1 MKPNKPYIVG
11 LTGGIAC
18 GKSHVSRELRALG
31 VPVMDA
37 DAISHGLTAPGGAA
51 LPAIREAFGDDII
64 DGETLNRK
72 ALGALVFSDDEKRRQ
87 LEGILH
93 PLILQTMLQETAAS
107 AAPIVA
113 WDVPLLFETGLDQPS
128 FVGLEDVSLEGE
140 LVKFSRLDPVPKD
153 EIEAD
158 ITEDGQGHHDD
169 KGNDADNLSFH
180 CHISIK
186 LRTAGLACRYK
197 DNKKNRLRWKS
208 VKEYWV
214 GESNSYCEIEN
225 LEY

>member
-113 WDVPLLFETGLDQPS
+113 WDVPLLFETGLDQQCDE
-128 FVGLEDVSLEGE
+128 VWCVYITLGE
-140 LVKFSRLDPVPKD
+140 QLKRVMRRD
-153 EIEAD
+153 
-158 ITEDGQGHHDD
+158 H
-169 KGNDADNLSFH
+169 LSQQAAQAR
-180 CHISIK
+180 IDSQMSMEE
-186 LRTAGLACRYK
+186 
-197 DNKKNRLRWKS
+197 KKNRAAHRISTMGARADTRRHVRGLLRDLQRRLK
-208 VKEYWV
+208 
-214 GESNSYCEIEN
+214 
-225 LEY
+225 L

>member
-51 LPAIREAFGDDII
+51 LPAIREAFGDDIF

-72 ALGALVFSDDEKRRQ
+72 ALGALVFSDDEKRKQ

-113 WDVPLLFETGLDQPS
+113 WDVPLLFETGLDQQCDE
-128 FVGLEDVSLEGE
+128 VWCVYITLGE
-140 LVKFSRLDPVPKD
+140 QLKRVMRRD
-153 EIEAD
+153 
-158 ITEDGQGHHDD
+158 H
-169 KGNDADNLSFH
+169 LSQQAAQAR
-180 CHISIK
+180 IDSQMSMEE
-186 LRTAGLACRYK
+186 
-197 DNKKNRLRWKS
+197 KKNRAAHRISTMGARADTRRHVRGLLRDLQRRLK
-208 VKEYWV
+208 
-214 GESNSYCEIEN
+214 
-225 LEY
+225 L

>member
-51 LPAIREAFGDDII
+51 LPAIREAFGDDIF
-64 DGETLNRK
+64 DGKTLNRK

-93 PLILQTMLQETAAS
+93 PLILQTMLEETAAS

-113 WDVPLLFETGLDQPS
+113 WDVPLLFETGLDQQCDE
-128 FVGLEDVSLEGE
+128 VWCVYITLGE
-140 LVKFSRLDPVPKD
+140 QLKRVMRRD
-153 EIEAD
+153 
-158 ITEDGQGHHDD
+158 H
-169 KGNDADNLSFH
+169 LSQQAAQAR
-180 CHISIK
+180 IDSQMSMEE
-186 LRTAGLACRYK
+186 
-197 DNKKNRLRWKS
+197 KKNRAAHRISTMGARADTRRHVRGLLRDLQRRLK
-208 VKEYWV
+208 
-214 GESNSYCEIEN
+214 
-225 LEY
+225 L

>member
-51 LPAIREAFGDDII
+51 LPAIREAFGDDIF

-72 ALGALVFSDDEKRRQ
+72 ALGALVFSDDEKRKQ

-107 AAPIVA
+107 SAPIVA
-113 WDVPLLFETGLDQPS
+113 WDVPLLFETGLDQQCDE
-128 FVGLEDVSLEGE
+128 VWCVYITLGE
-140 LVKFSRLDPVPKD
+140 QLKRVMRRD
-153 EIEAD
+153 
-158 ITEDGQGHHDD
+158 H
-169 KGNDADNLSFH
+169 LSQQAVQAR
-180 CHISIK
+180 IDSQMSMEE
-186 LRTAGLACRYK
+186 
-197 DNKKNRLRWKS
+197 KKNRAAHRISTMGARADTRRHVRGLLRDLQRRLK
-208 VKEYWV
+208 
-214 GESNSYCEIEN
+214 
-225 LEY
+225 L

>member
-51 LPAIREAFGDDII
+51 LPAIREAFGADIF

-93 PLILQTMLQETAAS
+93 PLILQTMLEETAAS
-107 AAPIVA
+107 SASIVA
-113 WDVPLLFETGLDQPS
+113 WDVPLLFETGLDQQCDE
-128 FVGLEDVSLEGE
+128 VWCVYITLGE
-140 LVKFSRLDPVPKD
+140 QLKRVMRRD
-153 EIEAD
+153 
-158 ITEDGQGHHDD
+158 H
-169 KGNDADNLSFH
+169 LSQQAAQAR
-180 CHISIK
+180 IDSQMSMEE
-186 LRTAGLACRYK
+186 
-197 DNKKNRLRWKS
+197 KKNRAAHRISTMGARADTRRHVRGLLRDLQRRLK
-208 VKEYWV
+208 
-214 GESNSYCEIEN
+214 
-225 LEY
+225 L

>member
-51 LPAIREAFGDDII
+51 LPAIREAFGDDIF

-93 PLILQTMLQETAAS
+93 PLILQTMLEETAAS

-113 WDVPLLFETGLDQPS
+113 WDVPLLFETGLDQQCDE
-128 FVGLEDVSLEGE
+128 VWCVYITLGE
-140 LVKFSRLDPVPKD
+140 QLKRVMRRD
-153 EIEAD
+153 
-158 ITEDGQGHHDD
+158 H
-169 KGNDADNLSFH
+169 LSQQAAQAR
-180 CHISIK
+180 IDSQMSMEE
-186 LRTAGLACRYK
+186 
-197 DNKKNRLRWKS
+197 KKNRAAHRISTMGARADTRRHVRGLLRDLQRRLK
-208 VKEYWV
+208 
-214 GESNSYCEIEN
+214 
-225 LEY
+225 L

>member
-51 LPAIREAFGDDII
+51 LPAIREAFGDDIF

-107 AAPIVA
+107 SAPIVA
-113 WDVPLLFETGLDQPS
+113 WDVPLLFETGLDQQCDE
-128 FVGLEDVSLEGE
+128 VWCVYITLGE
-140 LVKFSRLDPVPKD
+140 QLKRVMRRD
-153 EIEAD
+153 
-158 ITEDGQGHHDD
+158 H
-169 KGNDADNLSFH
+169 LSQQAVQAR
-180 CHISIK
+180 IDSQMSMEE
-186 LRTAGLACRYK
+186 
-197 DNKKNRLRWKS
+197 KKNRAAHRISTMGARADTRRHVRGLLRDLQRRLK
-208 VKEYWV
+208 
-214 GESNSYCEIEN
+214 
-225 LEY
+225 L

>member
-51 LPAIREAFGDDII
+51 LPAIREAFGDDIF

-107 AAPIVA
+107 SAPIVA
-113 WDVPLLFETGLDQPS
+113 WDVPLLFETGLDQQCDEVWCVYITLGEQLKRVMRRDHLS
-128 FVGLEDVSLEGE
+128 QQAAQARIDSQMSMEEKRNRAAHRISTMGARADTRRHVRGLLRDLQR
-140 LVKFSRLDPVPKD
+140 RL
-153 EIEAD
+153 
-158 ITEDGQGHHDD
+158 
-169 KGNDADNLSFH
+169 
-180 CHISIK
+180 K
-186 LRTAGLACRYK
+186 L
-197 DNKKNRLRWKS
+197 
-208 VKEYWV
+208 
-214 GESNSYCEIEN
+214 
-225 LEY
+225 

>member
-51 LPAIREAFGDDII
+51 LPAIREAFGDDIF

-72 ALGALVFSDDEKRRQ
+72 ALGALVFSDDEKRKQ

-107 AAPIVA
+107 SAPIVA
-113 WDVPLLFETGLDQPS
+113 WDVPLLFETGLDQQCDE
-128 FVGLEDVSLEGE
+128 VWCVYITLGE
-140 LVKFSRLDPVPKD
+140 QLKRVMRRD
-153 EIEAD
+153 
-158 ITEDGQGHHDD
+158 H
-169 KGNDADNLSFH
+169 LSQQAAQAR
-180 CHISIK
+180 IDSQMSMEE
-186 LRTAGLACRYK
+186 
-197 DNKKNRLRWKS
+197 KKNRAAHRISTMGARADTRRHVRGLLRDLQRRLK
-208 VKEYWV
+208 
-214 GESNSYCEIEN
+214 
-225 LEY
+225 L

>member
-51 LPAIREAFGDDII
+51 LPAIREAFGDDIF

-93 PLILQTMLQETAAS
+93 PLILQTMLEETAAS

-113 WDVPLLFETGLDQPS
+113 WDVPLLFETGLDQQCDE
-128 FVGLEDVSLEGE
+128 VWCVYIT
-140 LVKFSRLDPVPKD
+140 LDEQLKRVMRRD
-153 EIEAD
+153 
-158 ITEDGQGHHDD
+158 H
-169 KGNDADNLSFH
+169 LSQQAAQAR
-180 CHISIK
+180 IDSQMSMEE
-186 LRTAGLACRYK
+186 
-197 DNKKNRLRWKS
+197 KKNRAAHRISTMGARADTRRHVRGLLRDLQRRLK
-208 VKEYWV
+208 
-214 GESNSYCEIEN
+214 
-225 LEY
+225 L

>member
-1 MKPNKPYIVG
+1 MKPNKPYIAG

-51 LPAIREAFGDDII
+51 LPAIREAFGDDIF

-72 ALGALVFSDDEKRRQ
+72 ALGALVFSDDEKRKQ

-107 AAPIVA
+107 SAPIVA
-113 WDVPLLFETGLDQPS
+113 WDVPLLFETGLDQQCDE
-128 FVGLEDVSLEGE
+128 VWCVYITLGE
-140 LVKFSRLDPVPKD
+140 QLKRVMRRD
-153 EIEAD
+153 
-158 ITEDGQGHHDD
+158 H
-169 KGNDADNLSFH
+169 LSQQAAQAR
-180 CHISIK
+180 IDSQMSMEE
-186 LRTAGLACRYK
+186 
-197 DNKKNRLRWKS
+197 KKNRAAHRISTMGARADTRRHVRGLLRDLQRRLK
-208 VKEYWV
+208 
-214 GESNSYCEIEN
+214 
-225 LEY
+225 L

>member
-93 PLILQTMLQETAAS
+93 PLILQTMLQVTAAS

-113 WDVPLLFETGLDQPS
+113 WDVPLLFEAGLDQQCDE
-128 FVGLEDVSLEGE
+128 VWCVYITLGE
-140 LVKFSRLDPVPKD
+140 QLKRVMRRD
-153 EIEAD
+153 
-158 ITEDGQGHHDD
+158 H
-169 KGNDADNLSFH
+169 LSQQAAQAR
-180 CHISIK
+180 IDSQMSMEE
-186 LRTAGLACRYK
+186 
-197 DNKKNRLRWKS
+197 KKNRAAHRISTMGARADTRRHVRGLLRDLQRRLK
-208 VKEYWV
+208 
-214 GESNSYCEIEN
+214 
-225 LEY
+225 L

>member
-51 LPAIREAFGDDII
+51 LPAIREAFGDDIF

-113 WDVPLLFETGLDQPS
+113 WDVPLLFETGLDQQCDE
-128 FVGLEDVSLEGE
+128 VWCVYITLGE
-140 LVKFSRLDPVPKD
+140 QLKRVMRRD
-153 EIEAD
+153 
-158 ITEDGQGHHDD
+158 H
-169 KGNDADNLSFH
+169 LSQQAAQAR
-180 CHISIK
+180 IDSQMSMEE
-186 LRTAGLACRYK
+186 
-197 DNKKNRLRWKS
+197 KKNRAAHRISTMGARADTRRHVRGLLRDLQRRLK
-208 VKEYWV
+208 
-214 GESNSYCEIEN
+214 
-225 LEY
+225 L

>member
-51 LPAIREAFGDDII
+51 LPAIREAFGDDIF

-93 PLILQTMLQETAAS
+93 PLILQTMLEETAAS
-107 AAPIVA
+107 SAPIVA
-113 WDVPLLFETGLDQPS
+113 WDVPLLFETGLDQQCDE
-128 FVGLEDVSLEGE
+128 VWCVYITLGE
-140 LVKFSRLDPVPKD
+140 QLKRVMRRD
-153 EIEAD
+153 
-158 ITEDGQGHHDD
+158 H
-169 KGNDADNLSFH
+169 LSQQAAQAR
-180 CHISIK
+180 IDSQMSMEE
-186 LRTAGLACRYK
+186 
-197 DNKKNRLRWKS
+197 KKNRAAHRISTMGARADTRRHVRGLLRDLQRRLK
-208 VKEYWV
+208 
-214 GESNSYCEIEN
+214 
-225 LEY
+225 L

>member
-51 LPAIREAFGDDII
+51 LPAIQEAFGEGVFE
-64 DGETLNRK
+64 GETLNRK

-107 AAPIVA
+107 SAPIVA
-113 WDVPLLFETGLDQPS
+113 WDVPLLFETGLDQQCDEVWCVYITP
-128 FVGLEDVSLEGE
+128 GE
-140 LVKFSRLDPVPKD
+140 QLRRVMRRD
-153 EIEAD
+153 
-158 ITEDGQGHHDD
+158 H
-169 KGNDADNLSFH
+169 LSQQAAQAR
-180 CHISIK
+180 IDSQMSMEE
-186 LRTAGLACRYK
+186 
-197 DNKKNRLRWKS
+197 KKNRATHRISTMGARADTRRHVRGLLRDLQRRLK
-208 VKEYWV
+208 
-214 GESNSYCEIEN
+214 
-225 LEY
+225 L

>member
-51 LPAIREAFGDDII
+51 LPAIREAFGDDIF
-64 DGETLNRK
+64 DGKTLNRK
-72 ALGALVFSDDEKRRQ
+72 ALGALVFSDDEKRKQ

-93 PLILQTMLQETAAS
+93 PLILQTMLEETAAS

-113 WDVPLLFETGLDQPS
+113 WDVPLLFETGLDQQCDE
-128 FVGLEDVSLEGE
+128 VWCVYIT
-140 LVKFSRLDPVPKD
+140 LDEQLKRVMRRD
-153 EIEAD
+153 
-158 ITEDGQGHHDD
+158 H
-169 KGNDADNLSFH
+169 LSQQAAQAR
-180 CHISIK
+180 IDSQMSMEE
-186 LRTAGLACRYK
+186 
-197 DNKKNRLRWKS
+197 KKNRAAHRISTMGARADTRRHVRGLLRDLQRRLK
-208 VKEYWV
+208 
-214 GESNSYCEIEN
+214 
-225 LEY
+225 L

>member
-37 DAISHGLTAPGGAA
+37 DAISHGLTVPGGAA
-51 LPAIREAFGDDII
+51 LPAIREAFGDDIF

-107 AAPIVA
+107 YATIVA
-113 WDVPLLFETGLDQPS
+113 WDVPLLFETGLDQQCDE
-128 FVGLEDVSLEGE
+128 VWCVYITLGE
-140 LVKFSRLDPVPKD
+140 QLKRVMRRD
-153 EIEAD
+153 
-158 ITEDGQGHHDD
+158 H
-169 KGNDADNLSFH
+169 LSQQAAQAR
-180 CHISIK
+180 IDSQMSMEE
-186 LRTAGLACRYK
+186 
-197 DNKKNRLRWKS
+197 KKNRAAHRISTMGARADTRRHVRGLLRDLQRRLK
-208 VKEYWV
+208 
-214 GESNSYCEIEN
+214 
-225 LEY
+225 L

>member
-128 FVGLEDVSLEGE
+128 FVGLEDDPLEGE
-140 LVKFSRLDPVPKD
+140 LVEF
-153 EIEAD
+153 
-158 ITEDGQGHHDD
+158 TG
-169 KGNDADNLSFH
+169 FH
-180 CHISIK
+180 S
-186 LRTAGLACRYK
+186 
-197 DNKKNRLRWKS
+197 
-208 VKEYWV
+208 V
-214 GESNSYCEIEN
+214 GEHIEETDCDQGRRGDHQQDKRPADDFPERIDDVC
-225 LEY
+225 LVHYLQV

>member
-51 LPAIREAFGDDII
+51 LPAIREAFGDDIF

-72 ALGALVFSDDEKRRQ
+72 ALGALVFSDDEKRKQ

-93 PLILQTMLQETAAS
+93 PLILQTMLEETAAS

-113 WDVPLLFETGLDQPS
+113 WDVPLLFETGLDQQCDE
-128 FVGLEDVSLEGE
+128 VWCVYITLGE
-140 LVKFSRLDPVPKD
+140 QLKRVMRRD
-153 EIEAD
+153 
-158 ITEDGQGHHDD
+158 H
-169 KGNDADNLSFH
+169 LSQQAAQAR
-180 CHISIK
+180 IDSQMSMEE
-186 LRTAGLACRYK
+186 
-197 DNKKNRLRWKS
+197 KKNRAAHRISTMGARADTRRHVRGLLRDLQRRLK
-208 VKEYWV
+208 
-214 GESNSYCEIEN
+214 
-225 LEY
+225 L

>member
-1 MKPNKPYIVG
+1 MKPSKPYVLG

-51 LPAIREAFGDDII
+51 LPAIREAFGDDIF

-93 PLILQTMLQETAAS
+93 PLILRAMQEETAAS
-107 AAPIVA
+107 DAPIVA
-113 WDVPLLFETGLDQPS
+113 WDVPLLFETGLDKRCDE
-128 FVGLEDVSLEGE
+128 VWCVYIT
-140 LVKFSRLDPVPKD
+140 LDEQLKRVMRRD
-153 EIEAD
+153 
-158 ITEDGQGHHDD
+158 H
-169 KGNDADNLSFH
+169 LSQQAAQAR
-180 CHISIK
+180 IDSQMSMEE
-186 LRTAGLACRYK
+186 
-197 DNKKNRLRWKS
+197 KKNRAAHRISTMGARADTRRHVRGLLRDLQRRLK
-208 VKEYWV
+208 
-214 GESNSYCEIEN
+214 
-225 LEY
+225 L

>member
-1 MKPNKPYIVG
+1 MKPSKPYVLG

-51 LPAIREAFGDDII
+51 LPAIREAFGDDIF

-72 ALGALVFSDDEKRRQ
+72 ALGALVFSDDEKRKQ

-107 AAPIVA
+107 SAPIVA
-113 WDVPLLFETGLDQPS
+113 WDVPLLFETGLDQQCDE
-128 FVGLEDVSLEGE
+128 VWCVYITLGE
-140 LVKFSRLDPVPKD
+140 QLKRVMRRD
-153 EIEAD
+153 
-158 ITEDGQGHHDD
+158 H
-169 KGNDADNLSFH
+169 LSQQAAQAR
-180 CHISIK
+180 IDSQMSMEE
-186 LRTAGLACRYK
+186 
-197 DNKKNRLRWKS
+197 KKNRAAHRISTMGARADTRRHVRGLLRDLQRRLK
-208 VKEYWV
+208 
-214 GESNSYCEIEN
+214 
-225 LEY
+225 L